1 MPFRTL
7 TRFALICIW
16 VGLISHTGPLPRATA
31 QGGFTVYLPLI
42 TKQGCSPSTQ
52 ENDIANRM
60 KTHPQQQRPALI
72 CNEILEK
79 VAGERA
85 QDMGVRAYFDHVNPD
100 GFGPNYLVEQAGY
113 ILPNWYNQAANANN
127 IESIAAGYGTAA
139 DAWQGWMNSTGHT
152 THLLGLDPFWAEQI
166 DYGIGYAYVPGSPY
180 GHYWVVLTAK
190 RGP

>member
-1 MPFRTL
+1 MRLIFRL
-7 TRFALICIW
+7 ALLCIW
-16 VGLISHTGPLPRATA
+16 IGLIGQTGLTSRVVA
-31 QGGFTVYLPLI
+31 QGGGEHTVYLPIISRL
-42 TKQGCSPSTQ
+42 GCFPNAQ
-52 ENDIANRM
+52 EIEIANLM
-60 KTHPQQQRPALI
+60 KTYPQQQRPTLI

-85 QDMGVRAYFDHVNPD
+85 QDMGARAYFGHTNPD

-113 ILPNWYNQAANANN
+113 ILPNWYGQDEAANN
-127 IESIAAGYGTAA
+127 IESIAAGYGTPS
-139 DAWQGWMNSTGHT
+139 DAWAGWMGSSGHR

-180 GHYWVVLTAK
+180 GHYWVVITAK